1 MIPKKRSMF
10 DYPFVVKFSEPMPR
24 NKSPKEFLKSIFPKK
39 C

>member
-10 DYPFVVKFSEPMPR
+10 DYPFVVKFSENPPL
-24 NKSPKEFLKSIFPKK
+24 NKSTKEFLKKIFPKK